1 MTAART
7 RRRGRSVSRTRRT
20 GHGRRP
26 LRPRISILIEAPE
39 WRRRVRNVTALARRA
54 AAAALA
60 ADPPANMVELSLV
73 LADDRMVHELNRRW
87 RGHDKPTNVLSFPAE
102 DQATRPPRLPDNVR
116 RPLGDVVIASGVATA
131 EARTQGKSVGAH
143 LAHLVV
149 HGVLHLLGH
158 DHERDADADRMEAME
173 VSILRRLGI
182 ADPYRGA
189 R

>member
-1 MTAART
+1 MTAALT
-7 RRRGRSVSRTRRT
+7 RRPARSASRVRQVAHWRRS
-20 GHGRRP
+20 P
-26 LRPRISILIEAPE
+26 PPRISILIESPD
-39 WRRRVRNVTALARRA
+39 WRRRVRNVTSLVRRA
-54 AAAALA
+54 ASAALA
-60 ADPPANMVELSLV
+60 ADPPASTVELSLV
-73 LADDRMVHELNRRW
+73 LADDHMVHELNRRW
-87 RGHDKPTNVLSFPAE
+87 RGHDKPTNVLSFPA
-102 DQATRPPRLPDNVR
+102 DDRGPGGPRLPRNVR
-116 RPLGDVVIASGVATA
+116 RPLGDVVIASGVTAA

-158 DHERDADADRMEAME
+158 DHERDADAERMEAME